1 MAGSSAFRWTRTF
14 GAIGYAIPLV
24 TGFVP
29 GAPGIHIPFVVMQ
42 VLQPIVNIT
51 SINIYPDWPS
61 VLLFYGP
68 VNAFLYG
75 SVGLILGS
83 LIRYTE

>member
-1 MAGSSAFRWTRTF
+1 MAASQAFRWTRTF
-14 GAIGYAIPLV
+14 GLVGYLIPVV

-29 GAPGIHIPFVVMQ
+29 GSPGIPVPYAVMQ
-42 VLQPIVNIT
+42 VLQPILNIT
-51 SINIYPDWPS
+51 SINIFPNWPA

-75 SVGLILGS
+75 TLGLILGS
-83 LIRYTE
+83 MVR

>member
-1 MAGSSAFRWTRTF
+1 MAGSSAFRWTRTL
-14 GAIGYAIPLV
+14 GAIGYIIPCV
-24 TGFVP
+24 TCFVP
-29 GAPGIHIPFVVMQ
+29 GAPGIHVPYPVMQ

-51 SINIYPDWPS
+51 SINIFPDWTA

-75 SVGLILGS
+75 TVGLILGS
-83 LIRYTE
+83 INRYTE

>member
-1 MAGSSAFRWTRTF
+1 MAGNAAFRWTRVF
-14 GAIGYAIPLV
+14 AAIGYAVPVV
-24 TGFVP
+24 TRFVP
-29 GAPGIHIPFVVMQ
+29 GAPGIAIPFALMQ
-42 VLQPIVNIT
+42 IVQPIVNIT
-51 SINIYPDWPS
+51 SINIFPDWTA

-83 LIRYTE
+83 ILRYAE